1 MFALSDSFSPCPGV
15 VYTPHYFRASDF
27 LSNVVRGRGMDH
39 SEYVFQRVED
49 QRELERL
56 RLIEQ
61 VFDPASRR
69 RLLGTG
75 LQAGWRCLEVGPG
88 AGSIMTWMGEVV
100 GTTGQV
106 VAVELDPKFL
116 GESGRSNVEIMRA
129 DVRTAQLPQ
138 QSFDLVHA
146 RYVLIHIPDYEVALT
161 KMFNCL
167 KPGGRLVLEEPDFLA
182 SRGITG
188 DEQGLVSFCKINQA
202 IEQMYAT
209 RKMDCAP
216 GLKLPALMQRR
227 GLHHLTVEN
236 DAPLCAGGSGMAT
249 VMKMSA
255 EQLRVKYLATGVVG
269 QSVLNGIAGLP
280 TIRTAGPSTTP
291 PSP

>member
-1 MFALSDSFSPCPGV
+1 
-15 VYTPHYFRASDF
+15 
-27 LSNVVRGRGMDH
+27 MDH

-56 RLIEQ
+56 RMIEQ

-100 GTTGQV
+100 STTGQI

-116 GESGRSNVEIMRA
+116 GELGRSNVEIMRA
-129 DVRTAQLPQ
+129 DIRTAQLPQ

-167 KPGGRLVLEEPDFLA
+167 KPGGRLVLEEPDFSA

-209 RKMDCAP
+209 RKMDYAL

-227 GLHHLTVEN
+227 GLQGLTVEN

-255 EQLRVKYLATGVVG
+255 EQLREKYLATGVVG
-269 QSVLNGIAGLP
+269 QSDLERYCRFADDPNNWAIYYATIAVSG
-280 TIRTAGPSTTP
+280 RKVGG
-291 PSP
+291 

>member
-1 MFALSDSFSPCPGV
+1 MAQ
-15 VYTPHYFRASDF
+15 
-27 LSNVVRGRGMDH
+27 

-56 RLIEQ
+56 RIIEQ

-100 GTTGQV
+100 GPTGEV
-106 VAVELDPKFL
+106 VAVELDPKFISDA
-116 GESGRSNVEIMRA
+116 ERPNVRIMRA
-129 DVRTAQLPQ
+129 DIRTALLPQ
-138 QSFDLVHA
+138 QSFNVVHA
-146 RYVLIHIPDYEVALT
+146 RYVLIHLPDYEVALT
-161 KMFNCL
+161 KMLDSL
-167 KPGGRLVLEEPDFLA
+167 KPGGWLVLEEPDFSA

-188 DEQGLVSFCKINQA
+188 GEQELASLRKVNQA
-202 IEQMYAT
+202 IEHMYAT
-209 RKMDCAP
+209 LRMDYAL

-227 GLHHLTVEN
+227 GLQHLTVEN
-236 DAPLCAGGSGMAT
+236 DAPLCAGGSGMAK

-255 EQLRVKYLATGVVG
+255 KQLGEKYLATGVVG
-269 QSVLNGIAGLP
+269 QSDLERYCRLADDPNTWAIYYATIAVSG
-280 TIRTAGPSTTP
+280 RKAVG
-291 PSP
+291 